1 MKQKIIILF
10 LVTGIIIYTLTLGTN
25 SYSNIFLILI
35 YVYMLALVKNT
46 YKKESSPQKNKEEL
60 LAIINNIPIA
70 AFLKDFDNN
79 IITANKEFFRLFNI
93 KEDND
98 YSKISKNLYSR
109 FDIKQIEKEDKKL
122 FKTGDNFICEKDVY
136 TDNSLNKCTIYKTP
150 IYDSNKKVRE
160 IAVFVKNINVQDCN
174 SENNQNIIATLTHDL
189 KTPAVAQI
197 RALELL
203 LKGNLGEINDSQR
216 SFLTDILN
224 SCNNMLDMVINM
236 LWLYKFDNKKVAVNV
251 SSFNVN
257 DLIKDILNENK
268 LTLNSHNH
276 KFEQNNKTAQIHIV
290 ADKMHIKRIMCN
302 LIMNAVSHSKESSKI
317 FIETSVE
324 NNSFVFKVKN
334 QGEFLSDDK
343 LECIFDKNKVFCQ
356 KSDGLSTGLG
366 LYLSNSLLELN
377 GGKFLYNSSPEGFNT
392 FGFTINLCPEK
403 CISVSKDTS
412 GNYEKQTL

>member
-224 SCNNMLDMVINM
+224 SCNNMLDMVIIM

-302 LIMNAVSHSKESSKI
+302 LIMNAVSHSKENSKI

>member
-136 TDNSLNKCTIYKTP
+136 TDNSLNKCKIYKTP

-302 LIMNAVSHSKESSKI
+302 LIMNAVSHSKENSKI

>member
-1 MKQKIIILF
+1 
-10 LVTGIIIYTLTLGTN
+10 
-25 SYSNIFLILI
+25 
-35 YVYMLALVKNT
+35 MLALVKNT

-302 LIMNAVSHSKESSKI
+302 LIMNAVSHSKENSKI

>member
-302 LIMNAVSHSKESSKI
+302 LIMNAVSHSKENSKI